1 MKILLVEDDPS
12 TVELLSAILTADRY
26 TVDVATDGQTGFDL
40 ATLWNYDLILLDVEL
55 PKLDGVTLC
64 HRLRSQGNNTPILI
78 LTAKGSN
85 TDMVAGLDA
94 GADDY
99 VAKPCEPSQLLAR
112 IRALLRRGSEVSST
126 VLTWGALRLDPVS
139 AKVTYQN
146 QAVTLRSKEYNLLEL
161 FLRHPQ
167 RVFSR
172 SAILDHLWSADDF
185 PTENAVTNLIKDL
198 RRRLTSAGMSEN
210 LIETL
215 YGLGYRLR
223 VPPIDPSGN
232 DQGELAQR
240 ANSGKRRE
248 EANQEE
254 RITPEVNDSQANQE
268 TVQETLEAADD
279 LFAQL
284 AERFRASLD
293 QRLLRLEEAIRTVG
307 SGALSRSQRQ
317 TAQEEAHRLAGSLGM
332 YGYTQASEL
341 ARAIEHILL
350 GDSALE
356 EHHSLQL
363 AQLLADLRQA
373 VAEPTLS
380 DRRPTSDPVPQ
391 FTSSSVLAPLL
402 LVISDDDAL
411 AGALH
416 QEAANWSLRVESIPG
431 AIVKQQLIQETPTV
445 ILLELKAAV
454 PDEAGLDLLRNLKQQ
469 FPAVPVVALAD
480 QDNLV
485 NRVAASRL
493 GSTRYVT
500 KSTAPREI
508 FKQVVQLLPQP
519 TALQARVLLVDDD
532 RMMHSIVTKLLQ
544 PWGLQVTCLSE
555 PEQFW
560 DVLIKT
566 DPDLLLLDVE
576 MPMFNGIELCR
587 VVRQDARYSNLP
599 ILIVTAHT
607 NLEYMQ
613 QVFEAGADDL
623 ISKPIVGPEL
633 VTRVISRIERW
644 RHLTPNELR

>member
-12 TVELLSAILTADRY
+12 TVELLSAILMAHRY

-64 HRLRSQGNNTPILI
+64 HQLRSQGNNTPILI

-112 IRALLRRGSEVSST
+112 IRALLRRGSDIPTT
-126 VLTWGALRLDPVS
+126 VLSWGELCLDPVS

-146 QAVTLRSKEYNLLEL
+146 QNIALRSKEYNLLEL

-198 RRRLTSAGMSEN
+198 RRRLASAGMTEN

-223 VPPIDPSGN
+223 VSPNGLLEAGRKEQG
-232 DQGELAQR
+232 DQDNGAVQKVREDREIQEQV
-240 ANSGKRRE
+240 GE
-248 EANQEE
+248 EAG
-254 RITPEVNDSQANQE
+254 
-268 TVQETLEAADD
+268 
-279 LFAQL
+279 LFEQL
-284 AERFRASLD
+284 GERFRSSLD
-293 QRLLRLEEAIRTVG
+293 QRLALLAAAIKTLQVG
-307 SGALSRSQRQ
+307 ESTRSQRQ
-317 TAQEEAHRLAGSLGM
+317 QAKEEAHRLAGSLGM
-332 YGYTQASEL
+332 YGYTRGSEI
-341 ARAIEHILL
+341 ARAIEHLLL
-350 GDSALE
+350 GESALE
-356 EHHSLQL
+356 EHQATQL
-363 AQLLADLRQA
+363 AQLLTTLRQA
-373 VAEPTLS
+373 VGEPVQPSSSFTPEPTSRSPHLS
-380 DRRPTSDPVPQ
+380 VP
-391 FTSSSVLAPLL
+391 APLV
-402 LVISDDDAL
+402 LVISEDDAL
-411 AGALH
+411 AEALH
-416 QEAANWSLRVESIPG
+416 QEAANWALRVETVPDWTDEQPQ
-431 AIVKQQLIQETPTV
+431 AIQETPTV
-445 ILLELKAAV
+445 ILLELRAAT

-469 FPAVPVVALAD
+469 FPHVPVVALAE

-493 GSTRYVT
+493 GSTRYLS
-500 KSTAPREI
+500 KSTAPNQI

-519 TALQARVLLVDDD
+519 AALQARVLLVDDD

-560 DVLIKT
+560 DVLIAT

-576 MPMFNGIELCR
+576 MPTFNGIELCR
-587 VVRQDARYSNLP
+587 VVRQDAQYGNLP
-599 ILIVTAHT
+599 ILIVTAYSDM
-607 NLEYMQ
+607 EYMQ
-613 QVFEAGADDL
+613 RVFEAGADDL
-623 ISKPIVGPEL
+623 ISKPIAGPEL

-644 RHLTPNELR
+644 RHLAPSELRPAL

>member
-12 TVELLSAILTADRY
+12 TVEFLSAILMAHRY
-26 TVDVATDGQTGFDL
+26 TVDVATDGQTGLEL
-40 ATLWNYDLILLDVEL
+40 AILWSYDLILLDVEL

-64 HRLRSQGNNTPILI
+64 HKLRSQGNNTPILI

-112 IRALLRRGSEVSST
+112 IRALLRRGGDT
-126 VLTWGALRLDPVS
+126 PATTLTWGGLRLDPVA
-139 AKVTYQN
+139 AKVTYQD
-146 QAVTLRSKEYNLLEL
+146 QTVALRSKEYNLLEL

-198 RRRLTSAGMSEN
+198 RQRLAKAGMSEN

-223 VPPIDPSGN
+223 VPPSGQFADDRGQEQN
-232 DQGELAQR
+232 GRTDEAVRDVRDGQLDQG
-240 ANSGKRRE
+240 NV
-248 EANQEE
+248 EAENG
-254 RITPEVNDSQANQE
+254 
-268 TVQETLEAADD
+268 
-279 LFAQL
+279 LFEQL

-293 QRLLRLEEAIRTVG
+293 QRLVGLELAINGLQLGT
-307 SGALSRSQRQ
+307 LSQLQRQ
-317 TAQEEAHRLAGSLGM
+317 QAREEAHRLAGSLGM
-332 YGYTQASEL
+332 YGYTQASEF
-341 ARAIEHILL
+341 ARAIEHELVRE
-350 GDSALE
+350 SALE
-356 EHHSLQL
+356 ECQSTHLT
-363 AQLLADLRQA
+363 QLLANLKQA
-373 VAEPTLS
+373 IVTPVLPC
-380 DRRPTSDPVPQ
+380 RPGDDPPPAA
-391 FTSSSVLAPLL
+391 SSTPPALV
-402 LVISDDDAL
+402 LVISEDDAL
-411 AGALH
+411 AEALH
-416 QEAANWSLRVESIPG
+416 QEATKWALQVETVPDWTESQ
-431 AIVKQQLIQETPTV
+431 QQLMPETPTV
-445 ILLELKAAV
+445 ILLEFKAVA
-454 PDEAGLDLLRNLKQQ
+454 PDEAGLDVLRNLKQQ
-469 FPAVPVVALAD
+469 FPAVPVMVLAE

-493 GSTRYVT
+493 GSARYLT
-500 KSTAPREI
+500 KSTSPDQI

-519 TALQARVLLVDDD
+519 ATLQARVLLVDDD
-532 RMMHSIVTKLLQ
+532 RLMHSIVTKLLQ
-544 PWGLQVTCLSE
+544 PWGLQITCLSE

-560 DVLIKT
+560 NVLIKT

-587 VVRQDARYSNLP
+587 VVRQDAKYGNLP

-607 NLEYMQ
+607 NMDYIQ
-613 QVFEAGADDL
+613 QVFAAGADDL

-644 RHLTPNELR
+644 RHFAPGSSRVSA

>member
-12 TVELLSAILTADRY
+12 TVEFLSAILMAHRY
-26 TVDVATDGQTGFDL
+26 AVDIATDGQTGFDL
-40 ATLWNYDLILLDVEL
+40 ASLWTYDLILLDVEL

-85 TDMVAGLDA
+85 PDMVAGLDA

-112 IRALLRRGSEVSST
+112 IRALLRRGSDIPTT
-126 VLTWGALRLDPVS
+126 VLTWGELCLDPVS
-139 AKVTYQN
+139 AKVTYRNQN
-146 QAVTLRSKEYNLLEL
+146 VALRSKEYNLLEL

-198 RRRLTSAGMSEN
+198 RRRLASAGMSEN

-223 VPPIDPSGN
+223 MSPNGQLEAGRKEQVPE
-232 DQGELAQR
+232 GEPGDGAFEPVR
-240 ANSGKRRE
+240 DKRE
-248 EANQEE
+248 E
-254 RITPEVNDSQANQE
+254 QE
-268 TVQETLEAADD
+268 TVGKTDG
-279 LFAQL
+279 LFEQL
-284 AERFRASLD
+284 AAQFRSSLD
-293 QRLLRLEEAIRTVG
+293 QRLVLLESTITMPQVG
-307 SGALSRSQRQ
+307 ELPRSQRQ
-317 TAQEEAHRLAGSLGM
+317 QAREEAHRLAGSLGI
-332 YGYTQASEL
+332 YGYTKASEL

-350 GDSALE
+350 GEAALE
-356 EHHSLQL
+356 APQSTRL
-363 AQLLADLRQA
+363 AQLLTDLKQA
-373 VAEPTLS
+373 IVKPS
-380 DRRPTSDPVPQ
+380 Q
-391 FTSSSVLAPLL
+391 SSSPPTPEALPASNLPDLVPLV
-402 LVISDDDAL
+402 LVISEDDAL
-411 AGALH
+411 AEALH
-416 QEAANWSLRVESIPG
+416 QEAMNWSLRVETVPDWSV
-431 AIVKQQLIQETPTV
+431 AQQQLLQETPTV
-445 ILLELKAAV
+445 ILLELRAAV
-454 PDEAGLDLLRNLKQQ
+454 PDEAGLDLLRDLKQQ
-469 FPAVPVVALAD
+469 FPTVPVAALAE

-485 NRVAASRL
+485 NRIAASRL
-493 GSTRYVT
+493 GSTRYLT
-500 KSTAPREI
+500 KSTSPNQI

-587 VVRQDARYSNLP
+587 VVRQDAKYGNLP
-599 ILIVTAHT
+599 ILIVTAYSDM
-607 NLEYMQ
+607 EYMQ

-623 ISKPIVGPEL
+623 ITKPIVGPEL

-644 RHLTPNELR
+644 RHLTPSELRPDP

>member
-12 TVELLSAILTADRY
+12 TVEFLSATLMAHHY
-26 TVDVATDGQTGFDL
+26 TVDVATDGQAGLDL
-40 ATLWNYDLILLDVEL
+40 AILWSYDLILLDVEL
-55 PKLDGVTLC
+55 PKLDGVALC
-64 HRLRSQGNNTPILI
+64 YQLRSQGNHTPILI

-99 VAKPCEPSQLLAR
+99 VAKPCDPSQLLAR
-112 IRALLRRGSEVSST
+112 IRALLRRGSDIPT
-126 VLTWGALRLDPVS
+126 PVLTWGALRLDPVA
-139 AKVTYQN
+139 AKVTYQ
-146 QAVTLRSKEYNLLEL
+146 QADVALRSKEYNLLEL

-198 RRRLTSAGMSEN
+198 RRRLASAGMSEN

-223 VPPIDPSGN
+223 AAPIEPSVELGEEQGGKEDGGDGGVSGADESLGN
-232 DQGELAQR
+232 RGNPGSIEGE
-240 ANSGKRRE
+240 SG
-248 EANQEE
+248 
-254 RITPEVNDSQANQE
+254 
-268 TVQETLEAADD
+268 
-279 LFAQL
+279 LFEQL

-293 QRLLRLEEAIRTVG
+293 QRLLLLESAVEMLQAG
-307 SGALSRSQRQ
+307 ELGQLQRQ
-317 TAQEEAHRLAGSLGM
+317 AAREEAHRLAGSLGM
-332 YGYTQASEL
+332 YGYTKGSEL
-341 ARAIEHILL
+341 ARAIENLL
-350 GDSALE
+350 LKESTLE
-356 EHHSLQL
+356 AHPSIELT
-363 AQLLADLRQA
+363 QLLLDLKQA
-373 VAEPTLS
+373 IVEPGQSSGYEVTQS
-380 DRRPTSDPVPQ
+380 P
-391 FTSSSVLAPLL
+391 SSVALAPLVV
-402 LVISDDDAL
+402 VISEDDAL
-411 AGALH
+411 AEALH
-416 QEAANWSLRVESIPG
+416 REAANWWLRVETLPDWTV
-431 AIVKQQLIQETPTV
+431 AQQQLIQELPTV
-445 ILLELKAAV
+445 ILLELRAAV

-469 FPAVPVVALAD
+469 FPTVPVVALAE

-493 GSTRYVT
+493 GCTRYLP
-500 KSTAPREI
+500 KSTSPSQI

-519 TALQARVLLVDDD
+519 ATLQARVLMVDDD
-532 RMMHSIVTKLLQ
+532 RMMHTIVTKLLQ

-587 VVRQDARYSNLP
+587 VVRQDAKYGNLP

-607 NLEYMQ
+607 NMEYMQ
-613 QVFEAGADDL
+613 QVFESGADDL

-644 RHLTPNELR
+644 RHLAPSGSRSVV